1 MWTPF
6 NYVAA
11 SFVRRA
17 QDVFDVK
24 KLLIENGRS
33 DIQIIAK
40 IENSEGVENI
50 DEILK
55 VADGIMV
62 ARGDLGVEVPAED
75 VPLIQKEIIS
85 KCKDKGKLVITATQ
99 MLESMQ
105 QNPRPTRAEV
115 SDVANAILME
125 LIANYVIRRISI
137 RFISSRSS
145 YDNEPDCF

>member
-1 MWTPF
+1 MDVHNHSIMWL
-6 NYVAA
+6 A

-24 KLLIENGRS
+24 KLLVENGRP

-55 VADGIMV
+55 IADGIMV

-75 VPLIQKEIIS
+75 VPLIQKEVIT
-85 KCKDKGKLVITATQ
+85 KCKDMG
-99 MLESMQ
+99 
-105 QNPRPTRAEV
+105 N
-115 SDVANAILME
+115 
-125 LIANYVIRRISI
+125 
-137 RFISSRSS
+137 
-145 YDNEPDCF
+145 